1 MACVIIFFSK
11 LFFCTK
17 ISSTLNI
24 CLHFV
29 SMPFSFHEF
38 STGISV
44 FDVFNFEIWIFPPS
58 DAFVYLHFETYE
70 KIVKNRMATLF
81 TRFINCRTAN
91 TASFLGKKPWLI
103 INSTFIIV
111 NLTVTANIGA
121 YGLFTTRSLSAES
134 AKALPKVCTFN
145 SVSTWSISCEQCPLI

>member
-29 SMPFSFHEF
+29 PMPLSFHEF
-38 STGISV
+38 LFLMFSIL
-44 FDVFNFEIWIFPPS
+44 NFPPF